1 MLGLLCRLPV
11 SMLGYIFRFD
21 FAGRLILSHGGTET
35 QFGGIY
41 FRERIRAMYTVIRES
56 EHDHFL

>member
-21 FAGRLILSHGGTET
+21 FAGRLISWGKRDSNRRDLFQGTHK
-35 QFGGIY
+35 GY
-41 FRERIRAMYTVIRES
+41 VYRHS
-56 EHDHFL
+56 